1 MTTDEQSGANGP
13 RKRGTNAPRKPLPP
27 PGTGKNER
35 VAMKKSAAK
44 RNIGIFTALALVAG
58 AGAVTMTAKLSRI
71 AGNGGGGAAGVIDSL
86 RNPRSQFPDK
96 NRVTVLLLGK
106 DYNRD
111 KKGMPY
117 TKGAR
122 ADSIMLLS
130 LDLEN
135 QKVSAL
141 SIPRDTRVTAPDHKT
156 GKINATYARGGEKLI
171 RETVGELLG
180 VVPDYYIALKPDAV
194 KALVD
199 SLGGVEVES
208 IDTMNWDD
216 DWGQLHI
223 HLPAGQQTVD
233 GTQAVGFARFR
244 ETKPGFPRS
253 KEEGD
258 PRRMARQQQLIRA
271 MVAKG
276 KSPANW
282 LNIDG
287 IVNTGFEQVETDLSR
302 QQVFA
307 LASLFRSTAPD
318 TMQSA
323 TLPGRGTMRG
333 HGPYFYVLD
342 DRKKQALV
350 DWLIK
355 GDENAANAITVV
367 AVQNG
372 TDVPGA
378 AKQVADLLKKQGFDA
393 KSAGNTSPHA
403 GGDGATENADAQVS
417 ETRIVYGK
425 ASVASRAQK
434 IAQMLGG
441 GKVVKEPK
449 PAGVIGD
456 DDDTDVTV
464 VLGRD
469 LAQTFIKRSAQR

>member
-13 RKRGTNAPRKPLPP
+13 RKRGTNAPRRPLPP

-44 RNIGIFTALALVAG
+44 RNIGIVVALAALG
-58 AGAVTMTAKLSRI
+58 AGTFAYSKLGSI
-71 AGNGGGGAAGVIDSL
+71 AGKNGGGAAGVIESL

-130 LDLEN
+130 LDLEK
-135 QKVSAL
+135 QTVSAL

-171 RETVGELLG
+171 RETVADLLG
-180 VVPDYYIALKPDAV
+180 VAPDYYIALKPDAV

-208 IDTMNWDD
+208 IDAMNYDD
-216 DWGQLHI
+216 DWGQLHV
-223 HLPAGQQTVD
+223 HLPEGKQTVD

-244 ETKPGFPRS
+244 EIKPGTPHS

-276 KSPANW
+276 KSPSNW
-282 LNIDG
+282 LNIDD
-287 IVNTGFEQVETDLSR
+287 IVNTGFEQVETDLTR

-307 LASLFRSTAPD
+307 LASLFRGASPD
-318 TMQSA
+318 MMQSA
-323 TLPGRGTMRG
+323 TLPGHGTMRG

-393 KSAGNTSPHA
+393 KSAGNASPHA
-403 GGDGATENADAQVS
+403 GDGATENADAQVS

-449 PAGVIGD
+449 PTDVIGD

>member
-1 MTTDEQSGANGP
+1 MTTNGTNGP
-13 RKRGTNAPRKPLPP
+13 NSGNPRQNNTSGPRKPLPP
-27 PGTGKNER
+27 LQKAT
-35 VAMKKSAAK
+35 MKKNAAK
-44 RNIGIFTALALVAG
+44 RTIGILAVTTLVVGVGALAYS
-58 AGAVTMTAKLSRI
+58 KLGSI
-71 AGNGGGGAAGVIDSL
+71 AGKEGDASGVINSL
-86 RNPRSQFPDK
+86 RNPREQFPQK

-130 LDLEN
+130 LDLDN

-156 GKINATYARGGEKLI
+156 GKINGTYARGGEKLI
-171 RETVGELLG
+171 RETIADLLG
-180 VVPDYYIALKPDAV
+180 VAPDYYIALKPDAV

-199 SLGGVEVES
+199 SLGGVDVES
-208 IDTMNWDD
+208 IDAMNYDD
-216 DWGQLHI
+216 DWGQLHV
-223 HLPAGQQTVD
+223 HLPAGKQTVD

-244 ETKPGFPRS
+244 ETKPGTPHS

-258 PRRMARQQQLIRA
+258 PRRMVRQQQLIRA
-271 MVAKG
+271 MVSKG

-282 LNIDG
+282 LHVDQ
-287 IVNTGFEQVETDLSR
+287 IVNTGFEQVETDMTR

-307 LASLFRSTAPD
+307 LASLFRGVSPED
-318 TMQSA
+318 MQSA
-323 TLPGRGTMRG
+323 TLPGHGTLKG

-342 DRKKQALV
+342 DRKKNALV
-350 DWLIK
+350 NWLIK

-372 TDVPGA
+372 TNVPGA
-378 AKQVADLLKKQGFDA
+378 AKSVADLLKKQGFDA
-393 KSAGNTSPHA
+393 SAGNAPAQTTN
-403 GGDGATENADAQVS
+403 GGAAQNAPVM

-456 DDDTDVTV
+456 DKDEADVTV
-464 VLGRD
+464 VLGSD
-469 LAQTFIKRSAQR
+469 LAQSFVQRSAQR